1 MKQNDSENSTQSSND
16 ERREFFRVEDRV
28 QLKFISCSFEQVEH
42 TPAETLFEHSTVKSL
57 TQELR
62 RIDHDNQHLLR
73 SLTENHRSLELYL
86 KSINR
91 KIDLV
96 ASQLCA
102 AVNENENKKRKLVT
116 LSESGLAFLHPEL
129 VAEGDYLAL
138 ELTLLPSYSSLFLY
152 AQVISCVQGPGKYRV
167 GIQFLE
173 LADIDRQALAKQVMH
188 CQLVQKR
195 MSQNDDVL

>member
-1 MKQNDSENSTQSSND
+1 MKQNDSEQSTQIGNE
-16 ERREFFRVEDRV
+16 ERREFFRVEDKV
-28 QLKFISCSFEQVEH
+28 QLKFISCSLDQVQNI
-42 TPAETLFEHSTVKSL
+42 PANSLFDHSAVKSL

-62 RIDHDNQHLLR
+62 SIDQDNQQLLR

-102 AVNENENKKRKLVT
+102 AVSESENQKRQLVT
-116 LSESGLAFLHPEL
+116 LSESGLAFLHPEPFSQ
-129 VAEGDYLAL
+129 GDYLAL

-152 AQVISCVQGPGKYRV
+152 AQVISCIEGPGKYRL
-167 GIQFLE
+167 GLQFIEFL
-173 LADIDRQALAKQVMH
+173 DIDRQELAKQVMH
-188 CQLVQKR
+188 CQLAQKR
-195 MSQNDDVL
+195 MSQQ